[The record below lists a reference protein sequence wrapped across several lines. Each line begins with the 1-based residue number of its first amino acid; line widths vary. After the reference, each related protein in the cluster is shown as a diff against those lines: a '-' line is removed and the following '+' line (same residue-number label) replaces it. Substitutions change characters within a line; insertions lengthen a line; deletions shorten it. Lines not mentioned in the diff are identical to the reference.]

1 MQNPIEALM
10 NNDPNA
16 FKESISN
23 MLMAKIGDRIELERV
38 SVASQLFNTQPEG
51 DSADV

>member
-23 MLMAKIGDRIELERV
+23 MLMAKIGDRIDLERV
-38 SVASQLFNTQPEG
+38 SVASRLFNTQPEG
-51 DSADV
+51 DSV